1 MVVPINP
8 RPRLSLVETPLVH
21 FFVIC
26 TLIMKPSHNPDEL
39 LKAMEQHH
47 ELYIANLR
55 LLHELTL
62 KNNSPTVLSRSSGI
76 ERSRTR
82 ESPPPTPPRG
92 SGFSHDSLC
101 WYTFGSDR
109 C

>member
-1 MVVPINP
+1 MIAPTDP
-8 RPRLSLVETPLVH
+8 RPHLSLVETPLAH

-26 TLIMKPSHNPDEL
+26 MLIMKPSQNPDEL

-55 LLHELTL
+55 LLHDLTL
-62 KNNSPTVLSRSSGI
+62 RNNSPSVLPRSSGI
-76 ERSRTR
+76 ERSRNHD
-82 ESPPPTPPRG
+82 SPPPTPPRG
-92 SGFSHDSLC
+92 SGFSHDSLS
-101 WYTFGSDR
+101 WYTFGSNR